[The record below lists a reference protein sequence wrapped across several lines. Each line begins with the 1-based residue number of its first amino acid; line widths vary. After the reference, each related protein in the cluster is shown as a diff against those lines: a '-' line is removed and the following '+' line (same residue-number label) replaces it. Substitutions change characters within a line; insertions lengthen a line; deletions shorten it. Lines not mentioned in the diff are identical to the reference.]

1 MNTPMIGFRLDPK
14 LTAMMDA
21 RCADLN
27 LSRAAWLRSLIVA
40 EVGSPVGEGAGDD
53 QVAIAPGQLQGL
65 VDRIDGLESLLEN
78 YEGWVRRQI
87 APVADRVAVI
97 EVALKK
103 RGVL

>member
-40 EVGSPVGEGAGDD
+40 EVGSPVGKVADDD
-53 QVAIAPGQLQGL
+53 QVAIADQLR
-65 VDRIDGLESLLEN
+65 VMTDRVTELTQAVEDLEA
-78 YEGWVRRQI
+78 WVLRRI
-87 APVADRVAVI
+87 APVAERVATI
-97 EVALKK
+97 EAMLRV
-103 RGVL
+103 RGR